1 MRKLLVI
8 PAAVALLA
16 QGARAQ
22 GTPPAGSPPAS
33 QQPVEVK
40 STGTPGQAAA
50 VRTQKVTAK
59 VTAIDQA
66 NRTVTLQVP
75 GGKPQTFSVGPEVK
89 RLNEVAVGD
98 SVVIEYQEGLMLEYQ
113 PAGTAD
119 VAPTAVVAKERAG
132 QDQAPGGAAGAG
144 VQATVTVTAIDTKN
158 RIVVF
163 QGPAG
168 NIYQVKAGPKIH
180 LEKLKVGD
188 KLLATY
194 VQAVAISLEKAAK
207 K

>member
-1 MRKLLVI
+1 MRKLFVVPVAL
-8 PAAVALLA
+8 ALLA
-16 QGARAQ
+16 AGAHAQ
-22 GTPPAGSPPAS
+22 GTAPANT
-33 QQPVEVK
+33 QPVEVK

-59 VTAIDQA
+59 VTAVDVA
-66 NRTVTLQVP
+66 NRTVTLQAP

-98 SVVIEYQEGLMLEYQ
+98 SVTVEYQEGLMLEYQ
-113 PAGTAD
+113 PASTAD
-119 VAPTAVVAKERAG
+119 VPPTAVVAKERAG
-132 QDQAPGGAAGAG
+132 SDQAPGGAVGAG
-144 VQATVTVTAIDTKN
+144 VQATVTVTAIDMQN
-158 RIVVF
+158 RMVVF

-168 NIYQVKAGPKIH
+168 NVYQVKAGPKIH

-194 VQAVAISLEKAAK
+194 VQAVAVSLEKAAK